1 MLNKMTPPAQ
11 TRNGKFSGSPKNF
24 RNLIRKTP
32 KKTLKKF
39 LGQPTFF
46 ATFLTRA
53 WMCTSDTDILAS
65 ELDTD
70 LPDHFKRSSILAL
83 VGVGEGFKVVSQLVF
98 DLRANN
104 CLRSAAMRI
113 KYENLNF
120 HPL

>member
-1 MLNKMTPPAQ
+1 
-11 TRNGKFSGSPKNF
+11 
-24 RNLIRKTP
+24 
-32 KKTLKKF
+32 
-39 LGQPTFF
+39 
-46 ATFLTRA
+46 
-53 WMCTSDTDILAS
+53 MCTSDTDILAS

-113 KYENLNF
+113 KSENFNF
-120 HPL
+120 CPL